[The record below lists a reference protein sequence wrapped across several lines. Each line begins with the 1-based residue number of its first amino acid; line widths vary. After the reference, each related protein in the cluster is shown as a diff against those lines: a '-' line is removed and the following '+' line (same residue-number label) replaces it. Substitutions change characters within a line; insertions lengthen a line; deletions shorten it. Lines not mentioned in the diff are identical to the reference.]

1 MTNPVPLTKVLVGSH
16 LKSALGMPVLPLS
29 VMIVTA
35 SLPMGANVF
44 MFAQRYEVAQDLV
57 RASTAVSAVLALAT
71 IMLVMSLVGLMG

>member
-1 MTNPVPLTKVLVGSH
+1 MTNPVPLAKVLVGSH

-44 MFAQRYEVAQDLV
+44 MFAQRYE
-57 RASTAVSAVLALAT
+57 LALAT
-71 IMLVMSLVGLMG
+71 ITLVMSLVGLMG